1 MANSLPD
8 LVNNLSD
15 GTQELYVNLKTMIK
29 NVKHDE
35 LIKLNISI
43 ETIFW
48 NTQILKMIQQN
59 INICVV
65 TKGYQ
70 RKFDES
76 LKERFF
82 NTYKFSNHDN
92 NKFVSLFGKGVYPY
106 EFRDSEEINNK
117 HLNM

>member
-43 ETIFW
+43 ETVFW
-48 NTQILKMIQQN
+48 NTQILKMI
-59 INICVV
+59 
-65 TKGYQ
+65 
-70 RKFDES
+70 
-76 LKERFF
+76 
-82 NTYKFSNHDN
+82 
-92 NKFVSLFGKGVYPY
+92 
-106 EFRDSEEINNK
+106 
-117 HLNM
+117 